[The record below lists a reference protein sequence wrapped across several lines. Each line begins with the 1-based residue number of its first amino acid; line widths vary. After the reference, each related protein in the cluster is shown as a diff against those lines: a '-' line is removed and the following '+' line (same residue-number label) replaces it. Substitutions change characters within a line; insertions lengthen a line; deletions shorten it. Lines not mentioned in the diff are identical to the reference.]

1 MTPRF
6 TERLPRPRLPISDDE
21 SHLASKQSMTIILY
35 FQNWLSSRDFPAL
48 QHRYRSLAKIDH
60 GFRIQARGNVKT
72 LSSNEAFLPW
82 SIRQTIIS
90 MTFFVYTQVP
100 TN

>member
-21 SHLASKQSMTIILY
+21 SHLASKQSMTIIIS
-35 FQNWLSSRDFPAL
+35 FQNWLSCAST
-48 QHRYRSLAKIDH
+48 SLSITCEFDH